1 MLPPAL
7 LPQLALSAAVAPC
20 PPPPLLPLPLL
31 LLWRPL
37 ETMHC
42 SGFASGACP
51 LPQALYKP
59 FTRLPSRLLY
69 DTSVDGPLL
78 RT

>member
-1 MLPPAL
+1 MTPNHHA
-7 LPQLALSAAVAPC
+7 QVTLSFASMIC
-20 PPPPLLPLPLL
+20 PLL
-31 LLWRPL
+31 
-37 ETMHC
+37 
-42 SGFASGACP
+42 
-51 LPQALYKP
+51 QALYKP